1 MVTKPMLLLGNLK
14 GQHGFHKCTL
24 NNQKFT
30 CEMGK
35 FTAVPTV
42 LLKDQCNEFDMDVQE
57 EQTGY

>member
-1 MVTKPMLLLGNLK
+1 MLLLGNLK

-24 NNQKFT
+24 NNQKFA